1 MMSMMM
7 KMMNYH
13 VNDDDGDDDDEDE
26 MLACR
31 SSGNPG
37 SWQGLQGLQPLVR
50 DVKLFELLRVLTVQS
65 TDVPLLLLLLPIPS
79 SLIFSLSDQ
88 SLISKLNHS
97 WSNSAAVKNWTRA
110 QSAMKTVV
118 MMELAMWKLAMKAI
132 VRTGA
137 SDG

>member
-1 MMSMMM
+1 M
-7 KMMNYH
+7 
-13 VNDDDGDDDDEDE
+13 
-26 MLACR
+26 
-31 SSGNPG
+31 
-37 SWQGLQGLQPLVR
+37 R
-50 DVKLFELLRVLTVQS
+50 DVKLFELLPVLTVQS
-65 TDVPLLLLLLPIPS
+65 TDVPLLLLLLPIP

-97 WSNSAAVKNWTRA
+97 WSNSAAVKNWTSA

>member
-1 MMSMMM
+1 MGG
-7 KMMNYH
+7 KMP
-13 VNDDDGDDDDEDE
+13 
-26 MLACR
+26 ACS

-37 SWQGLQGLQPLVR
+37 SWGGGVQPLVR
-50 DVKLFELLRVLTVQS
+50 ELLELLLQPT
-65 TDVPLLLLLLPIPS
+65 LLLLLPIP
-79 SLIFSLSDQ
+79 LSDH
-88 SLISKLNHS
+88 SLISKLDHS

-110 QSAMKTVV
+110 QSAMNMLV

>member
-1 MMSMMM
+1 M
-7 KMMNYH
+7 
-13 VNDDDGDDDDEDE
+13 
-26 MLACR
+26 
-31 SSGNPG
+31 
-37 SWQGLQGLQPLVR
+37 R
-50 DVKLFELLRVLTVQS
+50 DVKLFELFRVLTVQS
-65 TDVPLLLLLLPIPS
+65 TDVLLLLLLLPIP

>member
-1 MMSMMM
+1 M
-7 KMMNYH
+7 
-13 VNDDDGDDDDEDE
+13 
-26 MLACR
+26 
-31 SSGNPG
+31 
-37 SWQGLQGLQPLVR
+37 R

-79 SLIFSLSDQ
+79 LIFSLSDQ

-97 WSNSAAVKNWTRA
+97 WSNSAAVKNCTRA

>member
-1 MMSMMM
+1 MPACTS
-7 KMMNYH
+7 NH
-13 VNDDDGDDDDEDE
+13 CDDEEDE

-37 SWQGLQGLQPLVR
+37 SWLRLQPLVR
-50 DVKLFELLRVLTVQS
+50 EEEVKLLLELLQP
-65 TDVPLLLLLLPIPS
+65 TDVLLLLLLPIPS
-79 SLIFSLSDQ
+79 LKFSLSDH
-88 SLISKLNHS
+88 SLISKLVHS

>member
-1 MMSMMM
+1 MPACTI
-7 KMMNYH
+7 
-13 VNDDDGDDDDEDE
+13 NDNNNNNDGEEDGE

-37 SWQGLQGLQPLVR
+37 SCWGGLQPLGR
-50 DVKLFELLRVLTVQS
+50 ELFEPLLQPTV
-65 TDVPLLLLLLPIPS
+65 LLLLLPSPVAFFK
-79 SLIFSLSDQ
+79 FSLSDH
-88 SLISKLNHS
+88 SLISKLDHS

-110 QSAMKTVV
+110 QSAMNTVV

-132 VRTGA
+132 GRTGA